1 MQNKECSKN
10 RGFREVQIS
19 IFTGSHVCGLELCEI
34 TTQVD
39 YALDKII

>member
-19 IFTGSHVCGLELCEI
+19 IFTGSQVLTLEH
-34 TTQVD
+34 
-39 YALDKII
+39 IINFDRIIL